1 MKPSYRFKQ
10 KGERGMNIYHD
21 WVDWVGGYPFEV
33 AKPEEIFNFFR
44 KRDFQ
49 LQYLKTVG
57 GGYGNNEYVFMK
69 T

>member
-1 MKPSYRFKQ
+1 
-10 KGERGMNIYHD
+10 
-21 WVDWVGGYPFEV
+21 V